1 MSLRNLPS
9 MPEAAAEDSVSTP
22 WQRLNPK
29 MIIVRPLHDAV
40 NLIPVLLI
48 YLVLGEGGGQRLIW
62 SGAAIAA
69 LVIYGLLH
77 WLLTKYRITDEQV
90 QLHTGLISRKH
101 LAVRNDRIRT
111 VETTAK
117 FGHRLFG
124 LEALRIGTGQQ
135 VKEHHDELKLD
146 AISKAE
152 AERLRWAL
160 LRRKSAAHPSTG
172 HERAALAAQEGVEL
186 ARLRRSWLR
195 MAPLTLTGLTAVV
208 AGFGILFR
216 VLNEI
221 NVDDSGTGAYQWL
234 YRKVSGTSLVT
245 DIIVVLVAVV
255 LIVVVGGLLGYVL
268 QFWNYRLTREPDHT
282 VRIKRGLFTAR
293 AISIEEAKLRGV
305 LIRESPLLRLAKGAR
320 TDVISTGMSKRNE
333 SAMLVP
339 PAPRVEGEAIGNA
352 VLRTERPPTA
362 TPLVRHPKVALRRR
376 MVRSLA
382 PAVIIVVGLLLASLT
397 GGLPSWPWQLS
408 LVSLPIAALLGWDR
422 YRSLG
427 HALTPHYLVARSGSM
442 PRGTAALQRTGIIG
456 WTVRSSLFQRR
467 SGLVTVTATSAA
479 GTGAYRVCDVAAAD
493 GLALADEALPGL
505 LTPFLHR

>member
-1 MSLRNLPS
+1 VSLQNLPS
-9 MPEAAAEDSVSTP
+9 MPAAVEETVSTP
-22 WQRLNPK
+22 WRRLNPK
-29 MIIVRPLHDAV
+29 MIVVRPLHDAV

-48 YLVLGEGGGQRLIW
+48 YLVLGEGGGRRLIW
-62 SGAAIAA
+62 SGAAIAV
-69 LVIYGLLH
+69 LVLYGLLH

-135 VKEHHDELKLD
+135 VKERHDELKLD
-146 AISKAE
+146 AITKAE
-152 AERLRWAL
+152 AERLRLAL
-160 LRRKSAAHPSTG
+160 LRRKSAVQPQ
-172 HERAALAAQEGVEL
+172 QETAIAREADGVEL
-186 ARLRRSWLR
+186 ASLRRSWLR
-195 MAPLTLTGLTAVV
+195 MAPLTLSGLTAVV
-208 AGFGILFR
+208 AGVGILFR

-234 YRKVSGTSLVT
+234 FRQVSSASLVT
-245 DIIVVLVAVV
+245 DIVVALVAVL
-255 LIVVVGGLLGYVL
+255 LIVVVGGLLGYIF

-305 LIRESPLLRLAKGAR
+305 LIRESPLLRLANGAR

-339 PAPRVEGEAIGNA
+339 PAPRAEGEAISNE
-352 VLRTERPPTA
+352 VLRTARPPTA
-362 TPLVRHPKVALRRR
+362 TALLRHPKTALRRR
-376 MVRSLA
+376 IVRSLA
-382 PAVIIVVGLLLASLT
+382 PVVIIVVGLLLASLA
-397 GGLPSWPWQLS
+397 GGLPAWTWQLS
-408 LVSLPIAALLGWDR
+408 LVLLPIAALLGWDR

-427 HALTPHYLVARSGSM
+427 HALTSHYLVTRSGSL
-442 PRGTAALQRTGIIG
+442 PRDTAALQRTGIIG

-467 SGLVTVTATSAA
+467 AGLITLVATSAA
-479 GTGAYRVCDVAAAD
+479 GTGAYHVPDVATAD
-493 GLALADEALPGL
+493 GIALADEALPGL
-505 LTPFLHR
+505 LTPFLQR